1 MANSK
6 TTRLGVTVSREM
18 VIALEVRSAKT
29 GLALAT
35 QAMVILRTAL
45 EPTIASDGVQIRL
58 REERQFQTRDAWLS
72 DVTTETF
79 VENAVRTD
87 EEKSADAPPA

>member
-1 MANSK
+1 MADSK

-18 VIALEVRSAKT
+18 VIALEVRSSKT

-45 EPTIASDGVQIRL
+45 EPTITSDAVQARL
-58 REERQFQTRDAWLS
+58 KQERRFQTRDAWLS

-87 EEKSADAPPA
+87 EEKHADAPPA

>member
-1 MANSK
+1 MANSR

-18 VIALEVRSAKT
+18 VIALEVRSSKT

-45 EPTIASDGVQIRL
+45 EPTIASDPVQIRL
-58 REERQFQTRDAWLS
+58 KQERLFQTRDAWLS

>member
-18 VIALEVRSAKT
+18 VIALEVRSAKS

-35 QAMVILRTAL
+35 QAMVILKQGL
-45 EPTIASDGVQIRL
+45 EPTIASDGVQLRL
-58 REERQFQTRDAWLS
+58 RQERALQTRDAWLS

-79 VENAVRTD
+79 VANAVRTA
-87 EEKSADAPPA
+87 EEKDTNAPPA